1 MVDKYD
7 VSLAIG
13 ANSEPFI
20 TAMQH
25 VVEATKAG
33 TAACAAA
40 LKNLGGVSEEVGGQV
55 VDQQAAMASAFAEM
69 QAQMKA
75 AMADFVTGV
84 KTVMQELWEK
94 VKNDSKA
101 AAIAV
106 GVAFSVL
113 GLGAIYTAYR
123 AISASASFIK
133 GLFTGDSYRS
143 GDIDK
148 LQATIAVVDQLRGQI
163 NLTREEASALAIAFD
178 KVGVS
183 QGDYISTSSA
193 LLASVRENGDALQE
207 LGIDTKTSGDRLA
220 DFQRIGGQAVR
231 VLEDYAVGYDREKAA
246 REAGLP
252 SYAALKTALKVTAES
267 YGIAHDEAQQFS
279 LLIGDEVAGE
289 MAKYSV
295 AVAAFK
301 HQSDLT
307 WNGFSRAIADSV
319 MPILGDLADFFKDGF
334 PSIVNFTRG
343 VVGSVVSL
351 FHGFLLSI
359 YAVAETVMGTLKAVG
374 EGVVGLGKGIAK
386 AMTGDWA
393 GAWTAIQDG
402 GREAAAQIGNS
413 FNNIAARAETAR
425 NRMYMA
431 FLGGQDGSSQ
441 TKSDTGNGK
450 HWTPKPG
457 AEEESLGAEKS
468 RIAEWESELAQTK
481 GFFQKT
487 YELREYSKQQEKD
500 YWDSILRNVAISGQ
514 ERIAITRKVAELE
527 LEVMKKKLQQQ
538 KDLGAEA
545 INAHEKAADDGLKME
560 ELLADREYQ
569 LGNISK
575 TQLITL
581 QQQYEDR
588 RAAIQEEAQ
597 AARITA
603 LLGDPN
609 MDPVALQKLLD
620 QMAEIHR
627 AHDLRIAKLNSDAA
641 IESKNKWEQMLAPIS
656 NAFEKSIT
664 GMIQGTLTLQKA
676 LRNIFNAILG
686 EFISMTVKMG
696 MKWAAM
702 ELAKTADTKKGSVL
716 RSVLEKMGLIESS
729 AAQVT
734 ASTTTAAAKKAE
746 AVAVIPAEAAEAA
759 GAAASAV
766 AGIPIVGPALAAAAF
781 AETMAMVM
789 GGLAVASAAHGF
801 DIPSGVNP
809 MTQLHEQE
817 MVLPAEHANTIRQLS
832 AGGGRTGDTHL
843 YVQAVDAAS
852 VERLF
857 RDNGHLLARE
867 LRRQSR
873 NFAPTNA

>member
-1 MVDKYD
+1 M
-7 VSLAIG
+7 
-13 ANSEPFI
+13 AN
-20 TAMQH
+20 T
-25 VVEATKAG
+25 
-33 TAACAAA
+33 
-40 LKNLGGVSEEVGGQV
+40 
-55 VDQQAAMASAFAEM
+55 DAE
-69 QAQMKA
+69 
-75 AMADFVTGV
+75 
-84 KTVMQELWEK
+84 L
-94 VKNDSKA
+94 
-101 AAIAV
+101 
-106 GVAFSVL
+106 
-113 GLGAIYTAYR
+113 
-123 AISASASFIK
+123 
-133 GLFTGDSYRS
+133 
-143 GDIDK
+143 
-148 LQATIAVVDQLRGQI
+148 
-163 NLTREEASALAIAFD
+163 
-178 KVGVS
+178 
-183 QGDYISTSSA
+183 
-193 LLASVRENGDALQE
+193 
-207 LGIDTKTSGDRLA
+207 
-220 DFQRIGGQAVR
+220 RIGGNIDE
-231 VLEDYAVGYDREKAA
+231 LKAA
-246 REAGLP
+246 TDKA
-252 SYAALKTALKVTAES
+252 TAEVKRMADQMQS
-267 YGIAHDEAQQFS
+267 SLGSLNSAFQKIHGTFMAFTAVIA
-279 LLIGDEVAGE
+279 GG
-289 MAKYSV
+289 
-295 AVAAFK
+295 AAFK
-301 HQSDLT
+301 GVINASNDWALESGKLGKALGITTEQ
-307 WNGFSRAIADSV
+307 ASV
-319 MPILGDLADFFKDGF
+319 MKVALNHIGVESDVLINASQKMSKQIFSNGAAFETMGVQVKDTAGNYRPVMDVMGEANEKLLAIKNPIAQNIAGMQLYGRSWSEIKPILKLTAEVMAD
-334 PSIVNFTRG
+334 
-343 VVGSVVSL
+343 
-351 FHGFLLSI
+351 
-359 YAVAETVMGTLKAVG
+359 AEAR
-374 EGVVGLGKGIAK
+374 AK
-386 AMTGDWA
+386 ALHLIVGPEGEAQAKAYKSQMRDVNLVGKSLE
-393 GAWTAIQDG
+393 IQFG
-402 GREAAAQIGNS
+402 NALTPVFVKLGSWMGQEAPRMGEIFKNVLLGVSAAAQTVWEVINGLGN
-413 FNNIAARAETAR
+413 A
-425 NRMYMA
+425 
-431 FLGGQDGSSQ
+431 LGGFAAMVAAVLHGDLGGAKAIYAEMEADNQRTATRVKDIWAHAFETPPQAKSAAHDLSGPSPDFGKDGASAA
-441 TKSDTGNGK
+441 D
-450 HWTPKPG
+450 
-457 AEEESLGAEKS
+457 KS
-468 RIAEWESELAQTK
+468 RVGAWESQLAEAK
-481 GFFQKT
+481 VFYQKQ
-487 YELREYSKQQEKD
+487 YELREYSKSQEIE
-500 YWDSILRNVAISGQ
+500 YWQSILRLANVTGQ
-514 ERIAITRKVAELE
+514 ERIAVTRKVAELE

-832 AGGGRTGDTHL
+832 AGGGGTGDTNL